1 MPRSLFRKEAIDAQR
16 EKFLGEASVA
26 QPVRMWIYTAT
37 ACGIAVLAI
46 AVAVWGQYTRRER
59 VQGYLSS
66 VVGAAVVRMPD
77 AGTVSDVMVREGDVV
92 AAGTPMARMTFDR
105 SGVNDASGNEA
116 VIGELNRQVEL
127 LRGERDQ
134 AVRIEQQQLDQ
145 LKSRIASLQGEVR
158 EADVEIGLQTQ
169 RLDQSRQLLAK
180 WVELKTQDYASSY
193 YVLQYENQVKDQEIK
208 VQGLQ
213 RQRAAIVK
221 DLAAA
226 RAELPSIV
234 SRGQAQLDQLDQKS
248 SGVSQTI
255 AEQQVRRE
263 QAVKRDMVIT
273 APIDGTVTNVG
284 PSRGQT
290 VAADTQLATLLPKD
304 NVLHAELLVPTR
316 AIGFVHPGQHVN
328 LRYEAFPYE
337 RFGQYGGKVENV
349 GKTVWTQ
356 GESVGPLSVREPV
369 YRIVVALDRQD
380 IASGGET
387 FPLRAGMVVGAD
399 LLMEKRTLLE
409 WLFQPVLQLRKR
421 VADAGAGVASFASA
435 AASACRSV
443 T

>member
-16 EKFLGEASVA
+16 EKFLGEASAA
-26 QPVRMWIYTAT
+26 QPVRMWVYTMT
-37 ACGIAVLAI
+37 ACGIAALAV

-92 AAGTPMARMTFDR
+92 TAGTPMARLTFDR

-127 LRGERDQ
+127 LKGERGQ

-169 RLDQSRQLLAK
+169 RLEQSRQLLAK

-234 SRGQAQLDQLDQKS
+234 SRGQAQLDQLDQKA

-263 QAVKRDMVIT
+263 QGVKREMIIT

-284 PSRGQT
+284 PARGQT
-290 VAADTQLATLLPKD
+290 VAADTQFATVLPKD

-316 AIGFVHPGQHVN
+316 AIGFVHPGQQVN

-356 GESVGPLSVREPV
+356 GESVGPLAVREPV
-369 YRIVVALDRQD
+369 YRIVVGLDRQD
-380 IASGGET
+380 IASGGDT
-387 FPLRAGMVVGAD
+387 FPLRAGMVVSAD

-409 WLFQPVLQLRKR
+409 WLFQPVLQLQKR
-421 VADAGAGVASFASA
+421 VATAAGSMTPASA
-435 AASACRSV
+435 TPA